1 MCCFAVEGGSRR
13 HGDTEMGGRGRLRGR
28 GEKKTVMTDDAVCY
42 ARSSKGAG
50 LAWTTL
56 AFFAGFSGVSAFGP
70 IAGKLQKIM
79 ALDPLLL
86 ALLAASPALTGSL
99 LRIPFG
105 AMVDRTGGKKPI
117 LILLSLAAAGVAG
130 ITILF
135 GAFGPPRAAQYPLF
149 LLFGVLSGCGIATF
163 SVGIPTVSYWH
174 PQRQQG
180 TALAIYAG
188 LGNMAPGLF
197 ALLLPLLVESLGFT
211 ASYIVWFCFLTS
223 LTIAFLIFMKDAP
236 YFQYQERGI
245 EIDREALLHACGE
258 ELFPSGTAL
267 ASLQKAA
274 SDWRTWL
281 LTALYFVSFGGFIAL
296 TVWLPSFWAGRFQT
310 GLALAGFLTA
320 LYSLSTSILRVCGGF
335 ISDRLGGEKT
345 VLSAFFLMT
354 MASLMMML
362 STESMVLTVIGELFL
377 ALGMGFANAA
387 VFKLVPKYTPQTVG
401 GSAGIVGGL
410 GALGG
415 FVIPPIMALF
425 VTWSGSRGYSLGF
438 SVFLVLS
445 LISLVLVTVLNL
457 RGSRA

>member
-1 MCCFAVEGGSRR
+1 
-13 HGDTEMGGRGRLRGR
+13 
-28 GEKKTVMTDDAVCY
+28 MTDDAVCY
-42 ARSSKGAG
+42 ARSSKGMA

-105 AMVDRTGGKKPI
+105 AMVDRTGGKKLI

-135 GAFGPPRAAQYPLF
+135 GVFGSPRPTQYPLF
-149 LLFGVLSGCGIATF
+149 LLFGILSGCGIATF
-163 SVGIPTVSYWH
+163 SVGIPSVSYWY

-197 ALLLPLLVESLGFT
+197 AVLLPLLVESFGFT
-211 ASYIVWFCFLTS
+211 ASYVVWFSFLAS
-223 LTIAFLIFMKDAP
+223 LTIVILLFMKDAP
-236 YFQYQERGI
+236 YFQYRQMGI

-274 SDWRTWL
+274 SDWRTWV

-320 LYSLSTSILRVCGGF
+320 LYSLSASILRVCGGF
-335 ISDRLGGEKT
+335 ISDSLGGEKT
-345 VLSAFFLMT
+345 VLSAFLLMA
-354 MASLMMML
+354 MASLMMMV
-362 STESMVLTVIGELFL
+362 SSESMSLTVTGELLL
-377 ALGMGFANAA
+377 ALGMGFANAG

-415 FVIPPIMALF
+415 FLIPPLMSLF
-425 VTWSGSRGYSLGF
+425 VTWFDSRGYSLGF

-445 LISLVLVTVLNL
+445 LLSFSLVALLNR
-457 RGSRA
+457 RGSQVVRPRT